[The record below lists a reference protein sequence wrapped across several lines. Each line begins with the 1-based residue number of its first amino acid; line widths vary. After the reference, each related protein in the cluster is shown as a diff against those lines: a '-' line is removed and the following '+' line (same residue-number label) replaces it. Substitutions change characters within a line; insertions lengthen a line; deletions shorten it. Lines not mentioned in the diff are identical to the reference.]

1 MIHQKILEELDKNI
15 VSTFQETSG
24 GVVSFLNT
32 VVENLHVATIKP
44 GAVRANHKYIH
55 DEVICIM
62 GGEGLCEIEVE
73 DSRVGTKE
81 RVQIDENLK
90 TYQIKAGVKHAVY
103 NVGENEFYLVSFL
116 TVRKDKL
123 PKTPKMPVEKHFI
136 EIMEDSL
143 EYVLETYDWEG
154 WCPMTDNGITV
165 SGFWDKSKGIPDTD
179 EYELDERGVYVKKG
193 TVKGV

>member
-1 MIHQKILEELDKNI
+1 MIHQEALKELDKNI
-15 VSTFQETSG
+15 VSINQDERG
-24 GVVSFLNT
+24 IVASFESS

-44 GAVRANHKYIH
+44 GAVRGNYKHNH

-73 DSRVGTKE
+73 DSQTGTKE
-81 RVQIDENLK
+81 RVQIDEGLK
-90 TYQIKAGVKHAVY
+90 TYQIKAGVKHTVY

-123 PKTPKMPVEKHFI
+123 PKTPRMQAEKHFI
-136 EIMEDSL
+136 DIMGVYL

-154 WCPMTDNGITV
+154 WYPMSDNGITV
-165 SGFWDKSKGIPDTD
+165 SGFWDKRKGVPDP
-179 EYELDERGVYVKKG
+179 ELYEIDERGVYVRRG
-193 TVKGV
+193 D